1 MIVKEKL
8 KFMTI
13 TFCCL
18 FLMATVSTLSAQDQE
33 GQSQQQNMTQQ
44 SDQSA
49 EPIEVSDAELD
60 KVAKAYV
67 QITEIRGK
75 FQESLSEV
83 SDPEEAQ
90 LLQEEAGEKM
100 VEAVQDNGLDV
111 QKYNEVM
118 EAAQVDEELRE
129 KLLARMEEMQ

>member
-129 KLLARMEEMQ
+129 KLLARMEELQ